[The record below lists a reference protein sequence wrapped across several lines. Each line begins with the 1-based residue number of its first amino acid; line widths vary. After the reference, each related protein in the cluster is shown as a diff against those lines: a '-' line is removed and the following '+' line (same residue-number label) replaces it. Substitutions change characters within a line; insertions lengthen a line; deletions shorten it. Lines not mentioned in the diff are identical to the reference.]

1 MFKASITFVLV
12 LLLASIA
19 TTVAVP
25 VAMSVLG
32 SNVCIDYSLTRISL
46 RPQSDSSM
54 MLNRYERRDQLE
66 KRWSFTWKKAAVG
79 LAAAAGGLWLHKKY
93 KERKAKTAVAATDK
107 KAAAADNKAQGTPA
121 PAPTGAA
128 ATPDAASASQA
139 TPPPSQAAPASQGSA
154 PSQAP
159 ADSAAGSPPAYAGP
173 TQ

>member
-32 SNVCIDYSLTRISL
+32 FNVCIDYSLTRISL

-66 KRWSFTWKKAAVG
+66 KRWSWKKVG
-79 LAAAAGGLWLHKKY
+79 LGVAAAAGGLWLHKKY

-154 PSQAP
+154 PSQAS